1 MIMSAAYETRRQE
14 AVTAVLEGGRLP
26 SEVARDHGIASKTLL
41 KWIRESHQSRS
52 SRQSRIMQEIE
63 TLEIRLSSLKRE
75 IDKLQAFSM

>member
-1 MIMSAAYETRRQE
+1 MSAAYETRRQE

-41 KWIRESHQSRS
+41 KWIRESYQSRS